1 MKGEI
6 PLRKAL
12 IASFVAALLDGPV
25 AGVAHAGLVCDLQEK
40 LGVNNVKECE
50 DYWP

>member
-1 MKGEI
+1 MKKLIVGLMVSALSFG
-6 PLRKAL
+6 PLSA
-12 IASFVAALLDGPV
+12 VAN
-25 AGVAHAGLVCDLQEK
+25 AGVFCSLQEK